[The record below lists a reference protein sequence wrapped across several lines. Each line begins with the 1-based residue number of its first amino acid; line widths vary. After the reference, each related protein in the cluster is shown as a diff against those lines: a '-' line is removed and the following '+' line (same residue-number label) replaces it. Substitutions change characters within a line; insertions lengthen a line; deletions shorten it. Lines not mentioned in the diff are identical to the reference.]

1 MKRLI
6 ALCLALMLTLTGCS
20 GLSIPVVYPGEYT
33 AYEDMTYTRPD
44 MKTMATLLD
53 RYCQTARESTNV
65 KEVLNMVEGYYNS
78 YDRFQTMYTLAY
90 IEYNRDVTSA
100 YWEEEYQFCMDHSD
114 DVDAD
119 LEEFY
124 MALAQSPI
132 RNQLE
137 EEYFGA
143 GFFESYDGE
152 SFWDP
157 GLMELLDREGELIS
171 NYYALCEQADELEYY
186 SPEYFDAYAEP
197 LCQALIDLVLHRRTI
212 AEYLGYD
219 SYPEFAYEFYHYRD
233 YTPAQAMDYTDSIR
247 AEMAELY
254 RQVSQSDVWASGYE
268 PCTESDMHRYVTS
281 AAKNMNGLIWEAYT
295 LMEAGKLYDIGY
307 SETKFDISFETFLA
321 SYHQPYVFVN
331 PTGYRMDCLSF
342 AHEFG
347 HFVTDYAF
355 WEGSWAGTDVL
366 EVFSQGME
374 YLSLFYSDGADE
386 GLLRYKL
393 ADTLATYVEQ
403 SAYAAF
409 EQALYELPEQELTV
423 DHVFALYQQ
432 TMESFGVDFEALGW
446 DSRDLV
452 TVPHFYTDPL
462 YIISYVV
469 SIDAAF
475 QIYQLE
481 QEQTGAG
488 LARFEEHVT
497 TECQYF
503 LDFIKEAGLVSPFA
517 PGRASEAAE
526 ALAEILPQG

>member
-1 MKRLI
+1 MKRF
-6 ALCLALMLTLTGCS
+6 LALMLALMLMLTGCA
-20 GLSIPVVYPGEYT
+20 GFRAPMLYGGEYT
-33 AYEDMTYTRPD
+33 AYDDMVYTRPD
-44 MKTMATLLD
+44 MEAMAEIVET
-53 RYCQTARESTNV
+53 YCKTARESSDLN
-65 KEVLNMVEGYYNS
+65 EVMATVERYYDI
-78 YDRFQTMYTLAY
+78 YDRFQTSYTMAY
-90 IEYNRDVTSA
+90 IEYNRDVTSEK
-100 YWEEEYQFCMDHSD
+100 WEAEYQFCMDHSD

-119 LEEFY
+119 LEAFY
-124 MALAQSPI
+124 MALADSPI
-132 RNQLE
+132 RDQLE

-157 GLMELLDREGELIS
+157 GLMELLDREGELT
-171 NYYALCEQADELEYY
+171 NAYYALCEEADSVEYY
-186 SPEYFDAYAEP
+186 SPEYFDTYADP
-197 LCQALIDLVLHRRTI
+197 LCQALIDLVRHRKTI
-212 AEYLGYD
+212 ADYLGYD

-233 YTPAQAMDYTDSIR
+233 YTPAQATAYTDSIR
-247 AEMAELY
+247 SEMAELY
-254 RQVSQSDVWASGYE
+254 RQVSQSDVWDAGYSR
-268 PCTESDMHRYVTS
+268 CGESAMYDYVAS
-281 AAKNMNGLIWEAYT
+281 AARAMDGLSLEAFALLET
-295 LMEAGKLYDIGY
+295 ADLYDISY
-307 SETKFDISFETFLA
+307 SNKKFDISFETFLT

-403 SAYAAF
+403 SAYATF
-409 EQALYELPEQELTV
+409 EQALYELPEEELTT

-446 DSRDLV
+446 DTLDLV

-475 QIYQLE
+475 QICQLE
-481 QEQTGAG
+481 QEQAGAG

-503 LDFIKEAGLVSPFA
+503 LDFVEESGLVSPFA
-517 PGRASEAAE
+517 PGRAAEAAE
-526 ALAEILPQG
+526 SLRQALSH